1 MSKPDNL
8 DLIRRLDPI
17 ANDDPAAAVSAESRE
32 ELRTRIGHSPVTP
45 TARVV
50 GTANVAKAGRG
61 PFARRPFARR
71 PFARRPFARRS
82 LAWRLVPVLAVGA
95 LVAGAAVT
103 LIERPGGTK
112 QEALGPALS
121 FVTEGNVMKVKIL
134 DPEADSA
141 RFNKEFKDHGLD
153 IKLRL
158 LPVSPSL
165 VGTNPAGVFSADA
178 DSIKTTFEPANCL
191 EERTTPCVPEFTI
204 PLSYKGQADLYIGR
218 AAKPGEKL
226 GSSGDLGDRGEPLAG
241 VKYHGMTV
249 GAVKKLLADHGV
261 SAEYRV
267 NVRPNYTDSRDEVP
281 ANWIVRDGTLLRL
294 DHAILFVSAP
304 GKKK

>member
-1 MSKPDNL
+1 MSKPENL

-32 ELRTRIGHSPVTP
+32 ELRTRIGHSPAGPAT
-45 TARVV
+45 RVV
-50 GTANVAKAGRG
+50 GTANAGAGR
-61 PFARRPFARR
+61 PAVRRPLARK
-71 PFARRPFARRS
+71 
-82 LAWRLVPVLAVGA
+82 LVPVLAVGA

-141 RFNKEFKDHGLD
+141 RFNKEFEAHGLN

-158 LPVSPSL
+158 LPVSPSV
-165 VGTNPAGVFSADA
+165 VGTSPAAGFSEGSDW
-178 DSIKTTFEPANCL
+178 IKTTFEPAGCL
-191 EERTTPCVPEFTI
+191 QAMTSPCVPEFTI
-204 PLSYKGQADLYIGR
+204 PLPYKGQADLYIGR
-218 AAKPGEKL
+218 TAKPGEEL
-226 GSSGDLGDRGEPLAG
+226 ASAGDLAARGEPLAG
-241 VKYHGMTV
+241 VKYQGMTV
-249 GAVKKLLADHGV
+249 GAVKKLLTDRGV

-267 NVRPNYTDSRDEVP
+267 NVRPNYTDARDEVP
-281 ANWIVRDGTLLRL
+281 ANWIVREGTLLKL
-294 DHAILFVSAP
+294 DHAVLFVSAP
-304 GKKK
+304 R